1 MFSNNK
7 SEGSATPAGT
17 DGITAGLGHKGST
30 NVCSLLHKNR
40 NNIIHLIC
48 LLLYL
53 VIGGTVETKLVAST
67 NEDTVA
73 LLASRFIKKKLW
85 WMEVREIAFA

>member
-7 SEGSATPAGT
+7 SEGSATPART
-17 DGITAGLGHKGST
+17 DGITAGLGHKGSA

-48 LLLYL
+48 LFLYL
-53 VIGGTVETKLVAST
+53 VTGGMVETKLVTST

-73 LLASRFIKKKLW
+73 LLASGFI
-85 WMEVREIAFA
+85 